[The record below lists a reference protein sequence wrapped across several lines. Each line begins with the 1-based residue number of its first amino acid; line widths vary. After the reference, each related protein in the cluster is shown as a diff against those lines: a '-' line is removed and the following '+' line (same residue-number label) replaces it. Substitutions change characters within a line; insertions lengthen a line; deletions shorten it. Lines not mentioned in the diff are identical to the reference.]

1 MATWTN
7 IPDSVLEPGK
17 PVRSVDALALRDNAI
32 AIAQGAAGAPRVRT
46 NGINNSA
53 VTTAKINNSAVTT
66 DKIANGNVTTAKIA
80 NSNVTAAKLA
90 TGGAENNWVRA
101 RTATSTTNQVGTYAF
116 AQHYIGLTVN
126 PNATTAGSN
135 LRMSG
140 AYARRFNEG
149 GSNFDFASSTTLSGT
164 WRCMGYQTEVGI
176 NPGAPN
182 ANGTSATLWVRI
194 S

>member
-1 MATWTN
+1 MATWTS

-32 AIAQGAAGAPRVRT
+32 AIAQGAEGAPRVQT

-66 DKIANGNVTTAKIA
+66 DKINNSAVTTAKIA

-90 TGGAENNWVRA
+90 TGGGENNWVRA
-101 RTATSTTNQVGTYAF
+101 RTATSAVGAVGTYAF
-116 AQHYIGLTVN
+116 LSSSGSSVN
-126 PNATTAGSN
+126 NAPGDTRPGALLQYSNAG
-135 LRMSG
+135 
-140 AYARRFNEG
+140 G
-149 GSNFDFASSTTLSGT
+149 GSSGVPSGT
-164 WRCMGYQTEVGI
+164 WRCMGRTDGGSTGE
-176 NPGAPN
+176 PA
-182 ANGTSATLWVRI
+182 SLWLRI